1 MHYDIIVSNKL
12 KEKTSMFLLP
22 FIKIPKTWILFGIN
36 IQITN
41 FWFALMVKYSE
52 ILDKSYSFRMVLYNS
67 SALYEVLSK
76 ILN

>member
-22 FIKIPKTWILFGIN
+22 FIKIPKTWILFGIKK
-36 IQITN
+36 ITI